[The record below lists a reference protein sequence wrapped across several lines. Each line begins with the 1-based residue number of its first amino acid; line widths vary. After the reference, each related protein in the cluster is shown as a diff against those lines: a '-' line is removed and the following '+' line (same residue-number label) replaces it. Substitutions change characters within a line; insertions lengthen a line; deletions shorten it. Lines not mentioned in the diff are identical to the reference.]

1 MADNIA
7 KDMAGKPGP
16 KKKIDKIKRYKDTQG
31 EHVVSPDGSHVKI
44 GGSTFRR
51 TVLPSVAVP
60 KKGDDQSVAD
70 LQDIDLKIV
79 GEQASDSD

>member
-7 KDMAGKPGP
+7 EDMAGKPGP

-60 KKGDDQSVAD
+60 KKGPAHTVANS
-70 LQDIDLKIV
+70 QVIDLT
-79 GEQASDSD
+79 